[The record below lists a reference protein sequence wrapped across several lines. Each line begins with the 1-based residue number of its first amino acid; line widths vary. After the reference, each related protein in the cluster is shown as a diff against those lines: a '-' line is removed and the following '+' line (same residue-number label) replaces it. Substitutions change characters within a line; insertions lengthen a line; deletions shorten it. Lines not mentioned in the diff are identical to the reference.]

1 MVDRKAGQGP
11 LAGVRVIDLTSVI
24 MGPFATHI
32 LADMG
37 ADVVKVE
44 SPEGDSFRNYRPL
57 RNEGM
62 AGSFL
67 HLNRNK
73 RSVVLDL
80 KQPEAAEALDM
91 LIATA
96 DVFVHSLRPKAIERL
111 GYGYARVRE
120 INPKIIYCGAF
131 GFGAEGPYSDKAAYD
146 DLIQAGSGL
155 ASLALAVHAEPAYMP
170 TVLCDKLTGQV
181 AACAIAAAL
190 FQRERTGQGEE
201 IEVPMFETTIEF
213 AMIEHMAGSAFVPPL
228 GEPGFNRVL
237 SPRRKPYRTQDSY
250 ACILPYSDR
259 NWVDFFK
266 FTGRTALIGDQR
278 FAELKHRVQHID
290 LLYEMV
296 EEEARRKTTAEW
308 VSFCDSVSIPC
319 MPVLSMTEL
328 PHDEHVK
335 AVKLFETAEHPSQ
348 GAYRVLRSPISFK
361 SSPFRVARHAPRLGE
376 HTQEVLAE
384 VGFTENTMQARME
397 S

>member
-1 MVDRKAGQGP
+1 MVDRKAGTGP

-57 RNEGM
+57 RNAGM

-80 KQPEAAEALDM
+80 KQPEATEALDR

-96 DVFVHSLRPKAIERL
+96 DVFVHSLRPKAISRL
-111 GYGYARVRE
+111 GYGYERVKQL
-120 INPKIIYCGAF
+120 NPKIIYCGAF
-131 GFGAEGPYSDKAAYD
+131 GFGADGPYGDKAAYD

-155 ASLALAVHAEPAYMP
+155 ASLALAAHAEPAYMP

-181 AACAIAAAL
+181 AAYAITAAL

-228 GEPGFNRVL
+228 GEPGFSRVL
-237 SPRRKPYRTQDSY
+237 SPRRKPYRTRDSY

-259 NWVDFFK
+259 NWLDFFR
-266 FTGRTALIGDQR
+266 FTGRTELIGDPR
-278 FAELKHRVQHID
+278 FAELSQRVQHID
-290 LLYEMV
+290 LLYAVV
-296 EEEARRKTTAEW
+296 EEEATRKTTAEW
-308 VSFCDSVSIPC
+308 VAFCDSVSIPC
-319 MPVLSMTEL
+319 MPVLSMSEL
-328 PHDEHVK
+328 PNDAHVK

-348 GAYRVLRSPISFK
+348 GTYRVLRRPIQFR
-361 SSPFRVARHAPRLGE
+361 SSTFSVARHAPRLGE
-376 HTQEVLAE
+376 HTQEILAE
-384 VGFTENTMQARME
+384 IGLREPAPARE
-397 S
+397 TS

>member
-37 ADVVKVE
+37 ADVIKVE
-44 SPEGDSFRNYRPL
+44 APEGDSFRNYRPL

-80 KQPEAAEALDM
+80 KQPEGNEALGK

-96 DVFVHSLRPKAIERL
+96 DVFIHSLRPKAIQRL
-111 GYGYARVRE
+111 GYGYERVRE
-120 INPKIIYCGAF
+120 INPTIVYCGAF
-131 GFGAEGPYSDKAAYD
+131 GFGAAGPYGDKAAYD

-155 ASLALAVHAEPAYMP
+155 ASLALASRSEPAYMP

-181 AACAIAAAL
+181 AAYAVIAAL
-190 FQRERTGQGEE
+190 FQRERTGRGEE

-213 AMIEHMAGSAFVPPL
+213 AMIEHMGGSAFVPPL
-228 GEPGFNRVL
+228 GEPGFHRVL
-237 SPRRKPYRTQDSY
+237 SPRRKPYRTKDSY

-259 NWVDFFK
+259 NWNDFFR
-266 FTGRTALIGDQR
+266 FTERTALIGDAR
-278 FAELKHRVQHID
+278 FADLTSRVQHID
-290 LLYEMV
+290 ELYSVV
-296 EEEARRKTTAEW
+296 EEEALRKTTREW
-308 VSFCDSVSIPC
+308 VDFCDGVSIPC
-319 MPVLSMTEL
+319 MPVLSMSEL

-348 GAYRVLRSPISFK
+348 GAYRVLRSPISFA
-361 SSPFRVARHAPRLGE
+361 SSPFRVVRHAPRLGE
-376 HTQEVLAE
+376 HTQELLDELGCLDPAPAGVAK
-384 VGFTENTMQARME
+384 
-397 S
+397 